1 LFEVT
6 VEIGL
11 IHGFALLTQS
21 CIRARASEIAS
32 RDRLAFVADAV
43 KRDDAASQS
52 LASKPM
58 VAVDWA
64 EAIVLLR
71 AMVRE

>member
-1 LFEVT
+1 
-6 VEIGL
+6 
-11 IHGFALLTQS
+11 
-21 CIRARASEIAS
+21 
-32 RDRLAFVADAV
+32 
-43 KRDDAASQS
+43 